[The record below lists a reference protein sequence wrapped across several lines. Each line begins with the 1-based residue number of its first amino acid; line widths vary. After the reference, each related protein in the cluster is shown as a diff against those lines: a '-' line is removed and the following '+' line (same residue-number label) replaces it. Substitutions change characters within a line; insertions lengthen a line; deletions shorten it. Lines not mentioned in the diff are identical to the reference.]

1 MQEKLKQFFD
11 KYSPLVD
18 RELERL
24 LAKPF
29 PPAITFLKP
38 QPVTLGKAMHYSLM
52 AGGKRLRPILVL
64 AATQACA
71 KPPLRSLETACAMEM
86 IHTYSL
92 IHDDLPAMDD
102 DDLRRGK
109 PTNHKVFGE
118 AMAILAGDG
127 LLTFAF
133 EIIAHNAVAA
143 KLSAADAAEL
153 VRVVAAGSGS
163 RGMVG
168 GQAADLEAEGW
179 DQASL
184 QNGNRKKAQQLLE
197 YIHIHK
203 TAALITASLEAGSI
217 LGGATEAQRACLR
230 EYGRSIG
237 LAFQIADDI
246 LDVVGDKA
254 LLGKRGS
261 DEANEKLTF
270 VRLHGVEHSRRMAR
284 DLISQAH
291 RALIPFGQRAN
302 ILSMLADYIIEREK

>member
-133 EIIAHNAVAA
+133 EIIAHHAVAA